1 MRNFHF
7 PGRSTVH
14 AAHGMAAC
22 EHPLAALAAIDMLR
36 RGGTAAD
43 GAIAAAAVLAVV
55 EPMATGIGGDA
66 FCLVA
71 PKGSSAIE
79 GYNGSGRAPKALSLA
94 QFAGQTFTRIPMD
107 SPHAVTIPG
116 AVDCWLALLARHG
129 RLDPATVLAPAIAY
143 ARDGFA
149 VSPRVAYEWDVIGRP
164 KLARNLHAARHW
176 LPDGGAPRAGVMF
189 RHPALARTLEEIA
202 RHGRD
207 GFYKGW
213 VAEDMVASLRALGA
227 THVAEDFSA
236 HTGNWVTPVRST
248 YRGVEVCE
256 IPPNGQGVTTLLML
270 NILENFALKDHAPVS
285 AERLHLEA
293 EAARLAFIE
302 RGRWIADPDHSNE
315 SVAHF
320 TDKGFAKSLA
330 AQIDPARAA
339 TAQPAMRAGDT
350 TYLAVA
356 DAEGTM
362 VSFINSIYHGWGS
375 GLASDQ
381 SGVLFHDRGH
391 GFVLDERH
399 PNGLKG
405 GKRPFHTIIPAF
417 ALKDGK
423 PWLAFGVMGG
433 DFQPV
438 GQTHVLTN
446 LVDYGMDPQEA
457 IDCPRAFLFEG
468 ALTVEEGVSENARAR
483 LAAMGHTVKLAP
495 EPLGGSQMV
504 MRDLAAGTW
513 TGGSDPRKDGCA
525 LGY

>member
-1 MRNFHF
+1 
-7 PGRSTVH
+7 
-14 AAHGMAAC
+14 MAAC

-36 RGGTAAD
+36 KGGTAAD

-71 PKGSSAIE
+71 PKGSAAVE

-94 QFAGQTFTRIPMD
+94 QFAGQNLARIPQD

-129 RLDPATVLAPAIAY
+129 RLDVATVLEPAITY
-143 ARDGFA
+143 ATDGFA
-149 VSPRVAYEWDVIGRP
+149 VTPRIAYEWDVIGRP
-164 KLARNLHAARHW
+164 KISRNAHAARHW
-176 LPDGGAPRAGVMF
+176 LPGGGAPRAGMMF
-189 RHPALARTLEEIA
+189 RHPALARTLSEIV
-202 RHGRD
+202 RFGRD
-207 GFYKGW
+207 GFYRGW
-213 VAEDMVASLRALGA
+213 VADDMAASLRALGG
-227 THVAEDFSA
+227 THDAADFAA
-236 HTGNWVTPVRST
+236 HTGNWVEPIRGT

-270 NILENFALKDHAPVS
+270 NILENFALGEMPALG
-285 AERLHLEA
+285 AQRLHLEA
-293 EAARLAFIE
+293 EATRLAFIE

-320 TDKGFAKSLA
+320 TDKAFAKSLA
-330 AQIDPARAA
+330 AQIDLARAA
-339 TAQPAMRAGDT
+339 TAAPAMRTGDT

-362 VSFINSIYHGWGS
+362 VSFINAIYHGWGS

-391 GFVLDERH
+391 GFVLNARH
-399 PNGLKG
+399 PNALKG
-405 GKRPFHTIIPAF
+405 GKRPFHTIIPAL
-417 ALKDGK
+417 ALKDQK

-438 GQTHVLTN
+438 GQTHALTN
-446 LVDYGMDPQEA
+446 IVDYGMDAQEA
-457 IDCPRAFLFEG
+457 VDCPRAFLFDG
-468 ALTVEEGVSENARAR
+468 VLSVEHGVPADARER
-483 LAAMGHTVKLAP
+483 LAAMGHKVALAP
-495 EPLGGSQMV
+495 EPLGGSQLV
-504 MRDLAAGTW
+504 MKDFAGGTW
-513 TGGSDPRKDGCA
+513 IGGSDPRKDGCA

>member
-1 MRNFHF
+1 MRNFHLA
-7 PGRSTVH
+7 GRSTVH

-71 PKGSSAIE
+71 SKGSAAIE
-79 GYNGSGRAPKALSLA
+79 GYNGSGRAPKALSLGH
-94 QFAGQTFTRIPMD
+94 FAGQNLARIPQD

-129 RLDPATVLAPAIAY
+129 RLSPATVLEPAIAY

-149 VSPRVAYEWDVIGRP
+149 VTPRISYEWEIARAKLGRN
-164 KLARNLHAARHW
+164 AHASAHW
-176 LPDGGAPRAGVMF
+176 LAGGAVPRPGMMF
-189 RHPALARTLEEIA
+189 RHPALARALAEIA
-202 RHGRD
+202 AHGRD
-207 GFYKGW
+207 GFYRGW
-213 VAEDMVASLRALGA
+213 VAEDMVNSLRALGG
-227 THVAEDFSA
+227 THDLADFA
-236 HTGNWVTPVRST
+236 GHAGNWVEPVRST

-270 NILENFALKDHAPVS
+270 NILENFALGDMPPLS
-285 AERLHLEA
+285 AARFHVEA

-302 RGRWIADPDHSNE
+302 RGRWIADPDHVE
-315 SVAHF
+315 SSTAHF
-320 TDKGFAKSLA
+320 TDKAFAKSLA
-330 AQIDPARAA
+330 ANIDPARAA
-339 TAQPAMRAGDT
+339 TAAPAMRTGDT

-375 GLASDQ
+375 GIASDK
-381 SGVLFHDRGH
+381 SGVMFHDRGH
-391 GFVLDERH
+391 GFLLDERH
-399 PNGLKG
+399 PNALRG
-405 GKRPFHTIIPAF
+405 GKRPFHTIIPAL
-417 ALKDGK
+417 ALKTGK

-446 LVDYGMDPQEA
+446 IVDYAMDPQEA

-468 ALTVEEGVSENARAR
+468 VLNVEDGVPAETRER
-483 LAAMGHTVKLAP
+483 LAAMGHAVKSAP

-504 MRDLAAGTW
+504 MRDFTGGTW
-513 TGGSDPRKDGCA
+513 IGGSDPRKDGCA

>member
-71 PKGSSAIE
+71 PKGAAAIE
-79 GYNGSGRAPKALSLA
+79 GYNGSGRSPKALSLA
-94 QFAGQTFTRIPMD
+94 QFAGQSFARIPMD
-107 SPHAVTIPG
+107 SPHAVTVPG
-116 AVDCWLALLARHG
+116 AVDCWCALLARHG
-129 RLDPATVLAPAIAY
+129 RLDLPTVLAPAIAY

-164 KLARNLHAARHW
+164 KLARNAHAARHW

-227 THVAEDFSA
+227 THAADDFSA
-236 HTGNWVTPVRST
+236 HTGNWVTPVRGT

-270 NILENFALKDHAPVS
+270 NILENFALGDHAPVS

-302 RGRWIADPDHSNE
+302 RGRAIADPDHSHE

-320 TDKGFAKSLA
+320 TDKAFAKTLA
-330 AQIDPARAA
+330 ARIDPARAA
-339 TAQPAMRAGDT
+339 TARPAMRTGDT

-375 GLASDQ
+375 GLASDK

-391 GFVLDERH
+391 GFVLDARH
-399 PNGLKG
+399 PNALKG
-405 GKRPFHTIIPAF
+405 GKRPFHTIIPAL
-417 ALKDGK
+417 ALRDGK

-457 IDCPRAFLFEG
+457 IDCPRAFLFEDV
-468 ALTVEEGVSENARAR
+468 LNVEEGVSEDARAR

-504 MRDLAAGTW
+504 MRDPAAGTW

>member
-1 MRNFHF
+1 LD
-7 PGRSTVH
+7 P
-14 AAHGMAAC
+14 
-22 EHPLAALAAIDMLR
+22 
-36 RGGTAAD
+36 
-43 GAIAAAAVLAVV
+43 AAVL
-55 EPMATGIGGDA
+55 E
-66 FCLVA
+66 
-71 PKGSSAIE
+71 
-79 GYNGSGRAPKALSLA
+79 
-94 QFAGQTFTRIPMD
+94 
-107 SPHAVTIPG
+107 
-116 AVDCWLALLARHG
+116 
-129 RLDPATVLAPAIAY
+129 PAIAY

-149 VSPRVAYEWDVIGRP
+149 VTPRIAYEWEVIGRP
-164 KLARNLHAARHW
+164 KLARNAHAARHW
-176 LPDGGAPRAGVMF
+176 LPDGGAPRTGMVF
-189 RHPALARTLEEIA
+189 RHPALARTLAEIA
-202 RHGRD
+202 RAGRD
-207 GFYKGW
+207 GFYNGW
-213 VAEDMVASLRALGA
+213 VAEDMVASLKALGA
-227 THVAEDFSA
+227 THALEDFA
-236 HTGNWVTPVRST
+236 GHTGNWVTPVRST

-270 NILENFALKDHAPVS
+270 NILENFALKDLGPVS

-302 RGRWIADPDHSNE
+302 RGRWIADPDHAKE

-320 TDKGFAKSLA
+320 TDKAFAKSLA
-330 AQIDPARAA
+330 AQIDPKHAA
-339 TAQPAMRAGDT
+339 TAQPPQRSGDT

-356 DAEGTM
+356 DADGTM

-375 GLASDQ
+375 GLASNQ

-405 GKRPFHTIIPAF
+405 GKRPFHTIIPAL
-417 ALKDGK
+417 ALQDGK

-468 ALTVEEGVSENARAR
+468 VLSVEEGVPEDARAR
-483 LAAMGHTVKLAP
+483 LAALGHKVKVAP

-504 MRDLAAGTW
+504 MRTAAGTW
-513 TGGSDPRKDGCA
+513 TAGSDPRKDGCA

>member
-1 MRNFHF
+1 M
-7 PGRSTVH
+7 
-14 AAHGMAAC
+14 M
-22 EHPLAALAAIDMLR
+22 R

-71 PKGSSAIE
+71 PKGSSAVE
-79 GYNGSGRAPKALSLA
+79 GYNGSGRAPRALSLA
-94 QFAGQTFTRIPMD
+94 HFAGQTLTRIPMD
-107 SPHAVTIPG
+107 SPHAVTVPG
-116 AVDCWLALLARHG
+116 AVDCWAALLARHG
-129 RLDPATVLAPAIAY
+129 RLDMATVLAPAIAY

-149 VSPRVAYEWDVIGRP
+149 VTPRIAYEWDVIGRP
-164 KLARNLHAARHW
+164 KLARNAHAARHW
-176 LPDGGAPRAGVMF
+176 LSDGAPRAGTTF
-189 RHPALARTLEEIA
+189 RHPALAATLAEIA

-227 THVAEDFSA
+227 THTLEDFAA
-236 HTGNWVTPVRST
+236 HTGNWVDPVRST

-256 IPPNGQGVTTLLML
+256 IPPNGQGVTTLLIL
-270 NILENFALKDHAPVS
+270 NILENFALKDFGPVS

-330 AQIDPARAA
+330 AQIDPGRAA
-339 TAQPAMRAGDT
+339 DAVPPMRAGDT

-356 DAEGTM
+356 DADGTM

-375 GLASDQ
+375 GLASDK

-391 GFVLDERH
+391 GFMLDERH
-399 PNGLKG
+399 PNALKG
-405 GKRPFHTIIPAF
+405 GKRPFHTIIPSM

-457 IDCPRAFLFEG
+457 VDCPRAFLFEG
-468 ALTVEEGVSENARAR
+468 VLSVEQGVPEDARAR
-483 LAAMGHTVKLAP
+483 LTAMGHKVKQAP

-504 MRDLAAGTW
+504 MRDAAGTW
-513 TGGSDPRKDGCA
+513 TAGSDPRKDGCA